1 MSYPKWKYHKT
12 EEPQLVESEE
22 QEKELG
28 GEWKESPAD
37 FESSAEEVKE
47 TKLKGKK

>member
-12 EEPQLVESEE
+12 EEPKLVESEE

-28 GEWKESPAD
+28 GDWKESPAD
-37 FESSAEEVKE
+37 FEQASEEKP
-47 TKLKGKK
+47 KSKGKKD